1 MLTQSLVK
9 FTHCNRN
16 WQKRKKLRAAA
27 RPLSFR
33 QPPTSARLYHKMSP
47 APESLIPVLQAL
59 SSALSPSSATRQES
73 LSLLSSWTTLPG
85 YYSSLVEIFC
95 NRDLDLGN
103 DRQRAV
109 IRMQAVLQFKNGTD
123 KYWRRGAVK

>member
-1 MLTQSLVK
+1 M
-9 FTHCNRN
+9 
-16 WQKRKKLRAAA
+16 
-27 RPLSFR
+27 
-33 QPPTSARLYHKMSP
+33 
-47 APESLIPVLQAL
+47 PVLQAL